1 MNNPNPLVPQG
12 SLQKSREKSTVRT
25 AFFTIAA
32 IHVVFFGG
40 LLIQGGC
47 KKSEDKLV
55 LPPEGTNAGFPPMTN
70 EVPLTDTNLVAPPS
84 TNVVVEPPVTNTVPL
99 VPAGLKE
106 YVVVKGD
113 SFSSIAKKTGV
124 SVKAIELANPTVNS
138 SKLQIGQKLQ
148 IPSAGSGGTLIAPTP
163 ALNSDPAIYVVKTG
177 DVLEKI
183 AKSHGTTV
191 KTIMSLNGLKSTTIK
206 VGQKLKMPAPKTVE
220 PAPVVT
226 PVTAPKAP

>member
-1 MNNPNPLVPQG
+1 MNTPNPLVPQG

-47 KKSEDKLV
+47 KKSEDKPV
-55 LPPEGTNAGFPPMTN
+55 TPPESTNTAFPPMTN
-70 EVPLTDTNLVAPPS
+70 EAPFADTNLGVPPA
-84 TNVVVEPPVTNTVPL
+84 TNVVVDPPIPNPVSPL
-99 VPAGLKE
+99 VPDLKE
-106 YVVVKGD
+106 YVVTKGD

-124 SVKAIELANPTVNS
+124 SVKAIEQANPSVNS
-138 SKLQIGQKLQ
+138 SKLQIGQKLR
-148 IPSAGSGGTLIAPTP
+148 IPAAGVPSPSSTAST
-163 ALNSDPAIYVVKTG
+163 ANSDSTVYVVKSG

-191 KTIMSLNGLKSTTIK
+191 KTIMSLNGMKSTTIK

-220 PAPVVT
+220 PAPAA
-226 PVTAPKAP
+226 PLAAPKTP